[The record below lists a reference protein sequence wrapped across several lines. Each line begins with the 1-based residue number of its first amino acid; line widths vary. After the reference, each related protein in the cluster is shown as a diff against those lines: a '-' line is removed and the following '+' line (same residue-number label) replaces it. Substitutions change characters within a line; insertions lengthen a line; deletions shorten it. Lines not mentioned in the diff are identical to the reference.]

1 VWAFQNWARWL
12 SGTTGQYKSTRGGP
26 SITCQ
31 WASFLKAF
39 PHSLSSSRFD
49 SSTARPSRRETRAQF
64 SFVFIDKTPGRK
76 DSRRPGHSLSYFLF
90 LPLLSL
96 AFPFLSPP
104 TLISI
109 RHADIDSAT
118 EKETRRCPSLH
129 PGVCHH
135 PPNPFK
141 HAGPKSTNKAKILV
155 VTGRW

>member
-1 VWAFQNWARWL
+1 MWAFQNWARWL

-39 PHSLSSSRFD
+39 SHSLSSSRFD

-96 AFPFLSPP
+96 AFPFLSPLHWFLYDMRIL
-104 TLISI
+104 TLPLKK
-109 RHADIDSAT
+109 RLVVVPA
-118 EKETRRCPSLH
+118 LH

-141 HAGPKSTNKAKILV
+141 HAGPKSQIKPKS
-155 VTGRW
+155 